1 MQNIGKCQKMKLTTT
16 LVLRGG
22 KTVDNILV
30 YFQAFVQKLYTFLN
44 NAHFSDYDNK
54 KFSL

>member
-1 MQNIGKCQKMKLTTT
+1 MKLTTT